1 MKLALDLRSAWCS
14 NPWCAYSSHRSVR
27 SFGRRLEQ
35 RMAGKFCFCFIQGW
49 TCLNLRLLNIS
60 FLNLRRK
67 IMTWAGHQRTLWTR
81 LLVAEAKATSF
92 LPDSAFRI
100 KSGLPFC
107 YTYFGITPQGQVKG
121 WINSI
126 LHLFLKR
133 RNLFLHLFSMRW
145 CKKKKLSLSM

>member
-1 MKLALDLRSAWCS
+1 MKLALDLWPAWCP

-35 RMAGKFCFCFIQGW
+35 RMAGKYCVCFIQGW

-60 FLNLRRK
+60 FPNLRRK
-67 IMTWAGHQRTLWTR
+67 IMTWTGHQRALWTW
-81 LLVAEAKATSF
+81 LLVAEATASF
-92 LPDSAFRI
+92 PFPPDPAFQIR
-100 KSGLPFC
+100 SGLPFC

-126 LHLFLKR
+126 FIYFWKAGI
-133 RNLFLHLFSMRW
+133 FSFIFSP
-145 CKKKKLSLSM
+145 CCC